1 MYRIAEEGER
11 WANNLDD
18 YEKYLKAF
26 PYGRFVEHAK
36 QKIDYLTFISC
47 RSKVDYQRYVRL
59 HPNGMYLTQAKNK
72 ISEFQRIEDE
82 KKKQESD
89 MFHSCHSIMDYENYL
104 SKYQHGM
111 YLDEAHEKIRKLQ
124 ARRNILIWLVIIIFA
139 LVAIIIYNKDRDLK
153 AYEDLKDL
161 LK

>member
-1 MYRIAEEGER
+1 
-11 WANNLDD
+11 
-18 YEKYLKAF
+18 
-26 PYGRFVEHAK
+26 
-36 QKIDYLTFISC
+36 
-47 RSKVDYQRYVRL
+47 
-59 HPNGMYLTQAKNK
+59 
-72 ISEFQRIEDE
+72 
-82 KKKQESD
+82 

-153 AYEDLKDL
+153 AYEDLKERATIE
-161 LK
+161 KCQTFIERYPNSIKVAEVQKMIEKQ